1 MAWCKM
7 MPRGVG
13 IISTPGQAIFENSLL
28 DTIFEPLLTFVDLCW
43 FDKFLASKAKNWSNQ
58 QRSTKVQKMHPKVKL

>member
-28 DTIFEPLLTFVDLCW
+28 DLFGEFGFYVFSGMPEYARNGTYRFDLG
-43 FDKFLASKAKNWSNQ
+43 SG
-58 QRSTKVQKMHPKVKL
+58 RVGMG